1 MRPQQ
6 LALPSRQTFLHH
18 SCRRITPQ
26 SRFRVAHLSTT
37 VVLQC
42 PSRRIVIQ
50 SRISLT
56 FSRSEPMM
64 ISSQEVEGSIPTK
77 VGCHCPQNPA
87 ERRGFGVLSWF
98 NFPGLCVLADSLDPF
113 RGRSVTCV
121 YSSKILM

>member
-1 MRPQQ
+1 MEP
-6 LALPSRQTFLHH
+6 
-18 SCRRITPQ
+18 
-26 SRFRVAHLSTT
+26 VYNAHL
-37 VVLQC
+37 V
-42 PSRRIVIQ
+42 RIVIQ

-64 ISSQEVEGSIPTK
+64 ISSPEVESSIPTK